1 MEKIKTNTKNKNIE
15 INKSNV
21 NKNNTRKK
29 ENYSKKNIKSNDKK
43 NNKNNK
49 MESTKV
55 DPKNFNGKNKETNI
69 STIDKKIN
77 INIKTNKNKKT
88 KNKIQTQF
96 KNDKNEPKFRFIPLG
111 GLDEIGKNINIFD
124 YDGDM
129 VILDCGM
136 SFPEEDMLGID
147 VVIPDFD
154 FIKKNKDKIKGLFI
168 THGHEDHIGAV
179 PYLLKEVS
187 LPVYGAPF
195 TIELIKNKL
204 KEHKIKNADLHVVT
218 PGEIIQAGK
227 MSVEFISSTHSIPD
241 SCMINFKT
249 PLGNFLHTGD
259 FKIDMSPVDKSYID
273 LGRVAELGNEG
284 IVAMFSDSTNSEKD
298 GFTPSESTVAK
309 TLEKY
314 IRDSKK
320 RIIIAQ
326 FASNVSRIHQII
338 KLAVQYGRKVAIS
351 GRSMENAIKASETL
365 NYIDAPKTTFI
376 DLSELGNYP
385 DEKTII
391 ITTGSQGEPMSAL
404 SRIANGSH
412 SQIKL
417 KKSDLILLSA
427 TPVPGNEPSV
437 TKLIDS
443 LLKKGVEVIYSGM
456 EHVHVSGHACKE
468 EQKLMISLAKP
479 KFFVPVHGNTR
490 HLYAHRKNAKEVG
503 YTEENILVGENGSIF
518 EFTKDTAKITGE
530 KVKTGKI
537 FVDGLGIGDVGNIV
551 LRDRQHLSQ
560 DGLII
565 AILQLDS
572 NTGELEETPDIIT
585 RGFVYTKDAGEL
597 LNELKEIVVERF
609 KKVQSSDWNE
619 IKGAIRSGLA
629 RHIFKKTKRDPMVI
643 PVIVEI

>member
-1 MEKIKTNTKNKNIE
+1 MNKTNTKKNIKLE
-15 INKSNV
+15 KRELKFNNKKQNKKTETKKV
-21 NKNNTRKK
+21 EAFKEAFTKNLNGKNNETRVKTKPEIKIKIKNKK
-29 ENYSKKNIKSNDKK
+29 ENKE
-43 NNKNNK
+43 NN
-49 MESTKV
+49 
-55 DPKNFNGKNKETNI
+55 
-69 STIDKKIN
+69 
-77 INIKTNKNKKT
+77 KTNKKENKKT
-88 KNKIQTQF
+88 KTQIQFNK
-96 KNDKNEPKFRFIPLG
+96 NNNEAKLKFIPLG

-124 YDGDM
+124 YDGEKI
-129 VILDCGM
+129 ILDCGM

-147 VVIPDFD
+147 VVIPNFD
-154 FIKKNKDKIKGLFI
+154 YITKNKDSIKGLFI

-179 PYLLKEVS
+179 PYLLKEVNI
-187 LPVYGAPF
+187 PIYATPF
-195 TIELIKNKL
+195 TMELIKNKL
-204 KEHKIKNADLHVVT
+204 KEHKIQNADLHVVT
-218 PGEIIQAGK
+218 PGEIINTGK

-241 SCMINFKT
+241 ACMINIKT
-249 PLGNFLHTGD
+249 PIGNFLHTGD

-284 IVAMFSDSTNSEKD
+284 IVALFSDSTNSEKD

-314 IRDSKK
+314 ISESKK

-338 KLAVQYGRKVAIS
+338 KLAVQYGKKVAVS
-351 GRSMENAIKASETL
+351 GRSMENGIRASLAL
-365 NYIDAPKTTFI
+365 NYIDAPENTFI
-376 DLSELGNYP
+376 DLSELVNYP
-385 DEKTII
+385 DEKVII
-391 ITTGSQGEPMSAL
+391 LTTGSQGEPMSAL
-404 SRIANGSH
+404 TRIANGNH
-412 SQIKL
+412 AQIKL
-417 KKSDLILLSA
+417 KRNDLILLSA

-443 LLKKGVEVIYSGM
+443 LLKRGVEVIYSGM

-503 YTEENILVGENGSIF
+503 YTDENILVGENGSIY
-518 EFTKDTAKITGE
+518 EFTKDSGKILNE

-572 NTGELEETPDIIT
+572 STGELEDTPDIIT

-597 LNELKEIVVERF
+597 IDDLKEIVVDRF

-629 RHIFKKTKRDPMVI
+629 RHIYKTTKRDPMII